1 MLQIHSSQN
10 RLCRFL
16 RFAFT
21 FAILAW
27 LPSHAFAQDYPA
39 KAIRFIVP
47 YPPGGASDVLA
58 RLIGQHMS
66 DTWRQPVVIENR
78 AGANGMIALSFVA
91 QSPPDGYTLLM
102 TNVGPSAI
110 NPSIYAK
117 IPYDAIRDFV
127 PVSLTNL
134 VPLMLVVNTS
144 LGVNTMTELVALAK
158 ASPGK
163 LTYGTGGTGTG
174 GTGTAGHLAMELFM
188 TNAGIRMERVSY
200 KGDGLALNDMLGGQ
214 ITTMFTT
221 VISGEPH
228 VQSGKLKALAVTT
241 TKRLGAKPDLPTVA
255 ELGMPGFEAVSW
267 GGVMVPANTP
277 RPIVVKLNVEVNRIL
292 KLPDFRERL
301 AKVGAETAGGTPEE
315 FQAYLAAETEKWA
328 RVAKTANIR
337 VE

>member
-1 MLQIHSSQN
+1 MTHIDFSQN
-10 RLCRFL
+10 RLRRSLLSACVAAFL
-16 RFAFT
+16 CA
-21 FAILAW
+21 LSCQS
-27 LPSHAFAQDYPA
+27 LAQDYPA
-39 KAIRFIVP
+39 KAMRFIVP
-47 YPPGGASDVLA
+47 YPPGGASDVVA

-91 QSPPDGYTLLM
+91 QAAPDGYTLLM

-117 IPYDAIRDFV
+117 VPYDAMRDFI

-144 LGVNTMTELVALAK
+144 LGVSTMADLVARAK
-158 ASPGK
+158 ASPGT
-163 LTYGTGGTGTG
+163 LTYGTG

-241 TKRLGAKPDLPTVA
+241 TKRLAAKPDLPTVA
-255 ELGMPGFEAVSW
+255 ESGMPGFEAVSW

-277 RPIVVKLNVEVNRIL
+277 RPIVNKLNAEINRIL
-292 KLPDFRERL
+292 RLPDFKERL
-301 AKVGAETAGGTPEE
+301 GKVGAETAGGSPEE
-315 FQAYLAAETEKWA
+315 FQSYLAAETDKWA